1 MNTFTLYGRT
11 EGICTFEGFY
21 AATEP
26 TDVAVGEVVPAHFLG
41 NSAMHGAVMELQVLS
56 LSQESW
62 RT

>member
-1 MNTFTLYGRT
+1 MNAFTLYGRT

-26 TDVAVGEVVPAHFLG
+26 TDVGSGARALPG

-56 LSQESW
+56 L
-62 RT
+62 